1 MMQNKM
7 KVFLFQGD
15 SITDAGRN
23 RDETGKGSRGYPTFV
38 EGKLGVLYPNELS
51 FYNKG
56 VSGDR
61 SVDMYA
67 RIKRDFINL
76 KPDYATILIG
86 VNDVWHELNDDPN
99 GVADEKYYRVYR
111 DFLAEVL
118 DAVPDC
124 KIMILEPFVLKASG
138 TEGRYDV
145 FRPEVEKRAASARR
159 LAEQFNL
166 TLIPLQ
172 QRFDE
177 LTRLAPPSFWLA
189 DGVHPTAAGHEIIAE
204 AVVEA
209 FKKLR

>member
-1 MMQNKM
+1 M
-7 KVFLFQGD
+7 KTFLFQGD
-15 SITDAGRN
+15 SITDAGRD
-23 RDETGKGSRGYPTFV
+23 RDEIGKGSRGYPTFV

-51 FYNKG
+51 FVNMG

-67 RIKRDFINL
+67 RIKRDFINI

-99 GVADEKYYRVYR
+99 GVADEKYYRIYC
-111 DFLAEVL
+111 DFIAEVL
-118 DAVPDC
+118 EELPDC
-124 KIMILEPFVLKASG
+124 KIMILEPFVLKGSG
-138 TEGRYDV
+138 TQGYYEV
-145 FRPEVEKRAASARR
+145 FRAEIEKRAASARKV
-159 LAEQFNL
+159 AEKFGL
-166 TLIPLQ
+166 TFIPLQ
-172 QRFDE
+172 EKFDA

-209 FKKLR
+209 FRNIK